1 LSWCT
6 ERAIY
11 KDGEYHI
18 LYRTCNQ
25 TLHGDDVCILVF
37 F

>member
-18 LYRTCNQ
+18 LYQHVIKPYMVTM
-25 TLHGDDVCILVF
+25 F
-37 F
+37 AF